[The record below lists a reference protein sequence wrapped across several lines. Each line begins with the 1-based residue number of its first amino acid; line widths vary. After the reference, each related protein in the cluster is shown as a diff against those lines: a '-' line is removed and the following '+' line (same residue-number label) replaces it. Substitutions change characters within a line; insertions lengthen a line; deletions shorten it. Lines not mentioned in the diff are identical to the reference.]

1 MQKANAVD
9 IPVPTALV
17 VEKHLINGL
26 LLLSE
31 EFLQRQKLVV
41 YITKFKQCRYI
52 LLNLSL
58 EFLALFFVVLSDGF
72 SIVVTVVVVRN
83 CLEALRSKIFEWYCQ
98 FLDLDAY
105 ISLALPVKAI
115 ETHKNTDRS
124 FKNTEDLEVA
134 MWSSLKEQSDRMQ
147 SY

>member
-1 MQKANAVD
+1 M
-9 IPVPTALV
+9 PTALV

-83 CLEALRSKIFEWYCQ
+83 CLEALRSKIFE
-98 FLDLDAY
+98 
-105 ISLALPVKAI
+105 
-115 ETHKNTDRS
+115 
-124 FKNTEDLEVA
+124 
-134 MWSSLKEQSDRMQ
+134 
-147 SY
+147 